1 MAVKKTVSAWTLII
15 IGTLIGVLV
24 FALDYYFKQPDKPD
38 RAAAAELKS
47 NFNLA
52 ISTVK
57 SELAKAAAGGTA
69 TSDVAAVLNAGN
81 QKSPINPDH
90 PAFVA
95 TEQVRDDGQTMIS
108 PVDINKAYREGLP
121 VTVTPAR
128 SLKKV
133 DSGITQLS
141 IDAKTGGEA
150 QVLPPQS

>member
-24 FALDYYFKQPDKPD
+24 LALDYYFKQSDEPD
-38 RAAAAELKS
+38 RAAAVELKR

-57 SELAKAAAGGTA
+57 SELAKAAGGTA
-69 TSDVAAVLNAGN
+69 TSDVTVVLNAGN
-81 QKSPINPDH
+81 QKSPINPNH

-95 TEQVRDDGQTMIS
+95 MEQVRDDGQTMIS
-108 PVDINKAYREGLP
+108 PVDINKAYRDGLP

-128 SLKKV
+128 SLQNV

-150 QVLPPQS
+150 